1 MFEGKTLNEARSNTF
16 TQKGSAHSLRFFQPS
31 YDSTGPEYDHASV
44 RVRSLDTKGL
54 ETRSLLD
61 QESRYR
67 LPCIL

>member
-16 TQKGSAHSLRFFQPS
+16 TQRGSAHSLRFFQPS

-61 QESRYR
+61 QVVYR